1 MEMDRISTFCSV
13 QTHTISP
20 YTFPSSSVVEGCTL
34 LGYCLHLYITTSRK
48 TRESTS
54 WEGDNISACDDFAGS
69 PAGLSFSGVV
79 SCSGVVCCSGVVA
92 CSVVF
97 AYSIESLL
105 GSPVLFCL
113 AGLMFVL
120 FKESVWDRSWTGLH
134 SAFDPLLQWDVLQQ
148 STPTHSLK
156 IYFGK
161 F

>member
-1 MEMDRISTFCSV
+1 MDWISTFCSV
-13 QTHTISP
+13 QTYTVSS
-20 YTFPSSSVVEGCTL
+20 YTFPFSSVVEECTL
-34 LGYCLHLYITTSRK
+34 LCYCLHLYITTSRK

-54 WEGDNISACDDFAGS
+54 WEGDNISACDDIAGS
-69 PAGLSFSGVV
+69 PAGFSFSGVV
-79 SCSGVVCCSGVVA
+79 SCSGVVFCSGVVA

-105 GSPVLFCL
+105 GFPVLFWL

-120 FKESVWDRSWTGLH
+120 FKASVGDRSWTGLH

-156 IYFGK
+156 MYVGK
-161 F
+161 FY